1 MTLLEAVPQAT
12 TTTVELPTVLLS
24 GMVWVPALAAL
35 GLLFFPTR
43 TDAHRERMRSFAIGT
58 TGLVLGLAVLM
69 WYGFRDQS
77 GTFAYEETRPWLV
90 GAGSSYHLGVDGVSM
105 AMLLLSAFLF
115 LFAVLTSSR
124 VREQTK
130 EYFILLLIL
139 ETGVNGVFAS
149 LDYLLFFLFWQLQTI
164 PMFLLIAR
172 FGGPRRLAAAWKF
185 LAIDLAGSG
194 LLLLAILIL
203 YFKAPARTFDMVTLH
218 DATLPVALATL
229 IAWLFFIAFAVRLPV
244 FPFHTW
250 FIDAQA
256 EASAPVAMI
265 LAGLVVKLG
274 GYGIIRV
281 DVGEFQVAFHRFVGA
296 VVVIAVVTVLWSAV
310 AALAQDNLRRLL
322 GYVVMSHMGLV
333 LLGAAAAVPLAIN
346 GAVLTMLA
354 DGLSA
359 GLLLLLAAAIVERAN
374 TSSLRAMG
382 GLAGRMS
389 RSTVLWVLAALA
401 AAGFPGLA
409 GFVGQLLLV
418 LGAYPGHRLATP
430 LALLGVLVVAGVLI
444 WTSQR
449 IFFGPAAEQYA
460 RVRDVGT
467 LELANGVGL
476 LSLIVLLGVLPAILM
491 DSVNFSVLTMLSRG
505 SG

>member
-1 MTLLEAVPQAT
+1 
-12 TTTVELPTVLLS
+12 
-24 GMVWVPALAAL
+24 
-35 GLLFFPTR
+35 
-43 TDAHRERMRSFAIGT
+43 
-58 TGLVLGLAVLM
+58 
-69 WYGFRDQS
+69 
-77 GTFAYEETRPWLV
+77 
-90 GAGSSYHLGVDGVSM
+90 M
-105 AMLLLSAFLF
+105 AMLLLSALLF
-115 LFAVLTSSR
+115 LIAVLASSR
-124 VREQTK
+124 LREQAK
-130 EYFILLLIL
+130 EYYILLLLL
-139 ETGVNGVFAS
+139 ETGVIGAFAS
-149 LDYLLFFLFWQLQTI
+149 LDYLLFFLFWQLQSV

-172 FGGPRRLAAAWKF
+172 FGGPRRLRAAWKF
-185 LAIDLAGSG
+185 LAVDLAGSA

-203 YFKAPARTFDMVTLH
+203 YFKAPTRTFDMVTLH

-229 IAWLFFIAFAVRLPV
+229 IAWLFFISFAVRLPV

-265 LAGLVVKLG
+265 LAALVVKLC

-281 DVGEFQVAFHRFVGA
+281 DVGEFQEACHKTVGA
-296 VVVIAVVTVLWSAV
+296 VIVIAVVTVLWSAV
-310 AALAQDNLRRLL
+310 AAFAQDNLRRLL

-359 GLLLLLAAAIVERAN
+359 SLLLLLAAAIIERAN

-409 GFVGQLLLV
+409 GFVGQLLVV

-430 LALLGVLVVAGVLI
+430 LALLGVLVGAGVLG
-444 WTSQR
+444 WTTPR
-449 IFFGPAAEQYA
+449 IFFGPAAAQHG
-460 RVRDVGT
+460 RGPGLGT
-467 LELANGVGL
+467 LR
-476 LSLIVLLGVLPAILM
+476 LGHRV
-491 DSVNFSVLTMLSRG
+491 
-505 SG
+505 

>member
-1 MTLLEAVPQAT
+1 MTLLQAIPT
-12 TTTVELPTVLLS
+12 TTAAPVQFPTLLLT
-24 GMVWVPALAAL
+24 GMVWVPAIAAI
-35 GLLFFPTR
+35 GLLFFPAR
-43 TDAHRERMRSFAIGT
+43 TDAHRDRIRSFVLAT
-58 TGLVLGLAVLM
+58 TFVVLALGVLM

-77 GTFAYEETRPWLV
+77 GAFAFEETRGWLA
-90 GAGSSYHLGVDGVSM
+90 GIGSSYHLGVDGVSM
-105 AMLLLSAFLF
+105 PLLLLSAFLF
-115 LFAVLTSSR
+115 VFAALASSR
-124 VREQTK
+124 VREQSRD
-130 EYFILLLIL
+130 YFVLLLIL

-149 LDYLLFFLFWQLQTI
+149 LDYLLFFLFWQLQAVPI
-164 PMFLLIAR
+164 FLLIAR
-172 FGGPRRLAAAWKF
+172 FGGPRRLRAAWKF
-185 LAIDLAGSG
+185 LAIDLAGSA

-203 YFKAPARTFDMVTLH
+203 YFKAPTRTFDMVTLH

-256 EASAPVAMI
+256 EAPAPVAMI
-265 LAGLVVKLG
+265 LAGLLLKLG

-281 DVGEFQVAFHRFVGA
+281 DVGEFQEAFHKIVGA
-296 VVVIAVVTVLWSAV
+296 VVVIAVVRVRWTAV

-359 GLLLLLAAAIVERAN
+359 SLLLLLAAAIIERAN

-409 GFVGQLLLV
+409 GFVGQLLVV

-444 WTSQR
+444 
-449 IFFGPAAEQYA
+449 
-460 RVRDVGT
+460 
-467 LELANGVGL
+467 
-476 LSLIVLLGVLPAILM
+476 
-491 DSVNFSVLTMLSRG
+491 LTR
-505 SG
+505 